1 MREALKDR
9 VTLIMAV
16 LLVALVL
23 AEWLFAPHYHPRF
36 PWHHVPGYSALI
48 GLISAILVVQL
59 SKTVGKWLLQRPE
72 NDDD

>member
-9 VTLIMAV
+9 VTVSLAV
-16 LLVALVL
+16 LLLLLVL

-36 PWHHVPGYSALI
+36 PWHHVPGYSAII
-48 GLISAILVVQL
+48 GLGSTLLVVQL

-72 NDDD
+72 SDDD

>member
-1 MREALKDR
+1 MREAIKDR
-9 VTLIMAV
+9 VTIIMAV

-23 AEWLFAPHYHPRF
+23 AEWLFAPHYQPRF

-48 GLISAILVVQL
+48 GLISSILVVQL
-59 SKTVGKWLLQRPE
+59 SKTLGKWLLQRPE